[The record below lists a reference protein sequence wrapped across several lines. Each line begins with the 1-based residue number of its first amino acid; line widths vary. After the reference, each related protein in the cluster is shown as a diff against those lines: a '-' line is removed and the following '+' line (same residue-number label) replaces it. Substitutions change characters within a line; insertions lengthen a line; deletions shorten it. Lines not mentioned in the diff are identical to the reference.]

1 MKIKQRLAALLLA
14 AAFALTLTACSPK
27 EVAADMVINLA
38 TALGFVEEGIDAEE
52 TTDVYAPAGGSITFP
67 EGMDTTGRMVTQ
79 LDGGTLYTSFNGIA
93 NRSTPYFV
101 AAGDT
106 VTITAYA
113 TTGST
118 GLLEFKTA
126 LWELSDDQT
135 TTTYLPGTTVYY
147 ATGGDCYTQS
157 VSGLTPGK
165 RYKINISYDSGLYFI
180 TGGMMVS
187 GVGTDELT
195 DIEGDD

>member
-1 MKIKQRLAALLLA
+1 MLLA
-14 AAFALTLTACSPK
+14 ATFALTLTACSPK

-38 TALGFVEEGIDAEE
+38 TALGFVEEDSADAEE

-67 EGMDTTGRMVTQ
+67 EGMDTASRMVTQ
-79 LDGGTLYTSFNGIA
+79 LDGGTLYASFNGIQ
-93 NRSTPYFV
+93 NRSTSYFV

-106 VTITAYA
+106 LTITAYA
-113 TTGST
+113 TTASP

-126 LWELSDDQT
+126 IWELSDDQT

-147 ATGGDCYTQS
+147 TTGGECYTQA

-165 RYKINISYDSGLYFI
+165 RYKINISYDSGSYFI
-180 TGGMMVS
+180 TGGMMVT

-195 DIEGDD
+195 DIEDNA